1 MWRSVLLLILVRVIT
16 ISCSRQKRWRKSYSL
31 SQRIVVVKPSPNSK
45 RADRKAEKNGSEE

>member
-1 MWRSVLLLILVRVIT
+1 MALCPSSDSSQSDYNKLQQ
-16 ISCSRQKRWRKSYSL
+16 QKRWRKSYSL